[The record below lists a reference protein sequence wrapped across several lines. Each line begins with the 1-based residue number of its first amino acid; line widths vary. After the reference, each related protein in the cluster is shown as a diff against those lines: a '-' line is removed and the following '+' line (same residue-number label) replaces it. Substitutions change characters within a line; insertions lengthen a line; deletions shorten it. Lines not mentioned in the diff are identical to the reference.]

1 MKWCIIVKKDHEKSI
16 AHIFIGCLFLFDFL
30 CHQDRSTTGPVKS
43 LYISGQIGE
52 GEGLEAQMRSVLANL
67 EKQLAEGGATFKDI
81 VKMNTYIVD
90 YKPSDLD
97 IFRGVRKEIMGD
109 KDMPASTLVGVH
121 SLALEQWLIEME
133 AVAVV
138 EIDPWCMSMR
148 VLLFYI

>member
-1 MKWCIIVKKDHEKSI
+1 MRNLLLTFSLAVCSFLTSCATKTDQQPVLSKE
-16 AHIFIGCLFLFDFL
+16 FINPASGYS
-30 CHQDRSTTGPVKS
+30 QVVSVTTGDVKT

-138 EIDPWCMSMR
+138 EID
-148 VLLFYI
+148 L

>member
-1 MKWCIIVKKDHEKSI
+1 MRNLLFALSTAACFFSTSCTTKKDQQPVLSKE
-16 AHIFIGCLFLFDFL
+16 FINPASGYS
-30 CHQDRSTTGPVKS
+30 QVVSVTTGNVKT

-52 GEGLEAQMRSVLANL
+52 GDGLEAQMRSVLANL

-90 YKPSDLD
+90 YKPSDLG

-109 KDMPASTLVGVH
+109 KDMPASTLVGVS
-121 SLALEQWLIEME
+121 SLALEKWLIEME

-138 EIDPWCMSMR
+138 ELNP
-148 VLLFYI
+148 